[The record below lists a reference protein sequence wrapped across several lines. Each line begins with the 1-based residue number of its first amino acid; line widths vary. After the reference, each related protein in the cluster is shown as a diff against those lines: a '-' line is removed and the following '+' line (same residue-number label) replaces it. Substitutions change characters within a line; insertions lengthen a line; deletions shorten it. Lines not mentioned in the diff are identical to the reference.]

1 MMARDPDVINQ
12 LRDASTP
19 PPENARSS
27 LRRNLLRR
35 MWPRPIYMESV
46 GIAGKELQAAQDAG
60 VPAHLLPPPPP
71 TDDQYDDRVQCP
83 HCMRKFNANAAERH
97 IPKCTSI
104 QAKPKTLVRGA
115 RPGLTPGR
123 GAGRHVL

>member
-1 MMARDPDVINQ
+1 MPANKMPKWKRDRAKLQ
-12 LRDASTP
+12 EAMR
-19 PPENARSS
+19 
-27 LRRNLLRR
+27 
-35 MWPRPIYMESV
+35 
-46 GIAGKELQAAQDAG
+46 AGKELQAAQDAG